1 MEQGLKVVAL
11 VVLVLFISFC
21 GFVKIRQA
29 RQWKTNVETDFN
41 AALERMEIN
50 AYDLLTNRSQAP
62 SRQRPAE
69 VHRILRDQQGR
80 YFLYLYSGSSPGVL
94 QPLSEDRALLAVK
107 MNG

>member
-11 VVLVLFISFC
+11 VVLVLFISLC

-29 RQWKTNVETDFN
+29 RQWKTNVETDFK
-41 AALERMEIN
+41 AALERMQIN

-62 SRQRPAE
+62 SRQRPPE
-69 VHRILRDQQGR
+69 VYRILRDHQGQ
-80 YFLYLYSGSSPGVL
+80 YFLYLYSGSSPGAI
-94 QPLSEDRALLAVK
+94 QPLSKDRALLAVK